1 MKIKSILFVI
11 ICSVVSFFSYS
22 QESIEETQKIAN
34 DLFEEEKYV
43 EATSYYLRL
52 LALQPRDH
60 NYNYRYGACLL
71 HNAGKAQDVFK
82 YLNYAITSDAVDI
95 EANYFLGKAYHF
107 NYQFNDALKFYK
119 IYQTKVGSKPK
130 ASFDVV
136 RQIQMCENGK
146 KLITTITEMLVLDK
160 KEIEKEKFFRIY
172 DLNDI
177 GGNLLVTAE
186 FQTRL
191 DEKKKHIP
199 LIHFPENPNVIYYS
213 SYGESGENGRD
224 IYVQRR
230 LPTGGWGLPQ
240 ILKGGV
246 NTKFDED
253 YPYMHP
259 DGKYLY
265 FSSKGH
271 NSMGGY
277 DVFRCMYN
285 KDTDMFGKAE
295 NMDFAVS
302 SPNDDLFYVVDS
314 MNTNAF
320 FASNRE
326 STEGKLH
333 VYKVRVDRV
342 PLNMTVIKG
351 DFNST
356 INPQMKKVWIDI
368 KDYSNGEFIGNFS
381 SNEKGVYLITFPKGG
396 KYEYTI
402 RVGESPQEYKYLAT
416 IPFQKEFKPLKQKIV
431 HELMDG
437 SEIVKV
443 IDLFDESVE
452 DPQAVFAKV
461 IKMKSVL
468 TPNVSPEELAKLE
481 RQKKDKEILTE
492 LGYANLSLVEFGYLL
507 DEEIEDARRAEK
519 GTKELENK
527 LYAQVLDYTDEIKRL
542 DDVIK
547 RQLEK
552 AEEATNDKKKFRTL
566 KYAEKALKNQEELKK
581 LSAEDLTFADSLSK
595 IESSGSAAKT
605 AEVVKYVE
613 GFKVLLK
620 DNKQAEA
627 YAYLANNKD
636 FLEKTIKE
644 KAIDPLQAL
653 VERGLELD
661 EEISRLQPIDD
672 GYARDIK
679 LIDAKIEELER
690 SKTGA
695 KKKDVED
702 IDAQISAK
710 KNERGLIEDEQSF
723 NALGL
728 NKAVEERS
736 GLRKKIDALE
746 AIYTYSSD
754 RVVSKQDALNA
765 ISTSNS
771 TNSASVLGDVLS
783 KLDLLIA
790 SNPNLKAV
798 DYAELEAELGSII
811 SDTRIKYEQLK
822 NNPDLSPDQR
832 AERLKALNA
841 ELLANIDKELTNTEK
856 LLRNNPS
863 NEDLRKKYEAL
874 NMARSLVTTALDLPD
889 DRAGSAAFV
898 ASTRSTSTRTLAKNT
913 VGDNNTNR
921 PDRAN
926 QGNNAANGQGADAQ
940 RTLEANRPS
949 TNNNGTSGTNGSQS
963 NNANNSSNSTNS
975 QELARNTPS
984 TNGANGANGQTLATN
999 TVEGNNNNGNN
1010 PELARNTPSTN
1021 GANGANGQTL
1031 ATNTVG
1037 GNNNNGSSPEL
1048 ARNNVSNDGGNS
1060 NGNTLESNRPSENP
1074 SLTRSP
1080 LTDESKRDLLK
1091 GVDEN
1096 YAASIASI
1104 NSNSA
1109 LSPLERAKA
1118 IQQQEEALLTLLRN
1132 EIAKEEATLK
1142 SNPSNEASRNR
1153 LADLKAVQTDLQSD
1167 IALRNSTIKNGVVAN
1182 SSNQPLDARAKQ
1194 TLIETVDPFYNEK
1207 YAQVKNNN
1215 SLSEVAKNSQLQKL
1229 DNDLLTSVN
1238 NEVAKETSK
1247 LSANP
1252 DDRNSS
1258 ERLSQLKSVQNDL
1271 QSDITSREKALSNGV
1286 DSANSNKPLDARDRQ
1301 ELIKTIDPS
1310 YNDKYV
1316 QVKNNNGLSEVDRN
1330 GQLQKLDNDLLKSL
1344 KNEIAKET
1352 TKSNSNPADRNS
1364 AERLS
1369 QLKSV
1374 QNDLQSDITS
1384 REKALSNGLDSA
1396 NSNKPLDARDRQELI
1411 KTIDPSYNDKY
1422 VQVKNNNGLSEVDRN
1437 GQLQKLDNDLLKSI
1451 NNEIAKE
1458 TTNSNPVDGNS
1469 AERLSKLKSV
1479 QNELEREIATK
1490 QPLLANSTSNNSN
1503 DNNVARNNLSDGN
1516 QRLDA
1521 TTRASL
1527 LNQIDPNYANQASA
1541 IRNNTSFNDTEKN
1554 KALLELN
1561 RSVLSSIDRRIEVE
1575 NNTISSNPN
1584 DKEAQ
1589 NRLANFQSLRNEIST
1604 ENNSIVAAASNDVAT
1619 VRTNTLN
1626 EQQKTEVV
1634 KSVNPNYANQFNA
1647 IKSNTSLS
1655 EEQKLVE
1662 LQKLDQSIVSQ
1673 LSAKITKVKSG
1684 SDQQKLQD
1692 LETVKGEFESTI
1704 VSRETAISSMSKPLT
1719 VQEKK
1724 AIIESLS
1731 PMYNVK
1737 VDGINKNTSLNAV
1750 EKATELKIVNEELIS
1765 MINKEIVAL
1774 ENNISSNPDPQLVK
1788 ELKDL
1793 KSIKSELES
1802 GDKVNKKDV
1811 QLLSSVEK
1819 ASLIKTINP
1828 FFDDKVKQI
1837 VANNALS
1844 DDEKNKQLLEQDKIL
1859 IAAIVREEKV
1869 VSKAL
1874 EQNPS
1879 SALNQKKMS
1888 DLGSLKTDIQSTIS
1902 EREQIASNT
1911 NEPVNSSN
1919 LSSAKNEMITKL
1931 DPAYSNK
1938 VTAIQSNSTLSEV
1951 EKLAQLQKADE
1962 ELLVKIDKAIQSTKA
1977 EDKATLS
1984 TLNQLKADT
1993 QTSITARKTLIASS
2007 YEPLDEKV
2015 KSEVIKSVDSKY
2027 QKSVDKVNQNNAIS
2041 VNEKMNQLQDLDEK
2055 LLIDVEKSIVSEES
2069 TLAKN
2074 EADQDQKAKVAN
2086 LKELKRELELDLT
2099 KRESVLASNSNVL
2112 SEQSKNELIATVSS
2126 SYSKQVNEI
2135 KNNDYLL
2142 DNEKA
2147 EKLQVLDQGLIT
2159 SLKSEISKLE
2169 EKASTASTTEA
2180 RKLEGLK
2187 TILSEKEA
2195 GIANRSKLIT
2205 PTDNRL
2211 AEKSELIATFES
2223 NYSDEVKT
2231 INDNALIAQDEKLK
2245 QLQKV
2250 DEKLLVSIDK
2260 ELKSATSIAKK
2271 KTASEEEKQ
2280 HKTDLEELKQ
2290 IAEDVIADRKSQ
2302 IENVVVSDV
2311 SVAQKQEMIKDVRP
2325 GYKAKID
2332 EINASSMNASA
2343 KMEAL
2348 LNEEKELVNDLAL
2361 KKTTLESGAKKANKN
2376 EDQAGQ
2382 LNVLTASLNDS
2393 KIKVEN
2399 LTQQTVTA
2407 KAQAMNQ
2414 QALIAKVDP
2423 TFDTDVKTLLSSTD
2437 TEKASKL
2444 AAREK
2449 LLQENI
2455 KKQIATN
2462 EASNPEFKNLD
2473 IVAENQLLSQK
2484 VKESKKRE
2492 ENYQNGVIEVE
2503 IDDEDENSPALQAL
2517 RLEILKDKK
2526 GEVLALYN
2534 EIDALKSQQATLVS
2548 YKKDVASEM
2557 LAVEKQLASD
2567 NTNETLL
2574 KRKKTL
2580 TSELKI
2586 IDKKAAIINGKIS
2599 GYENA
2604 SPVAKLTSPEL
2615 ERLLAE
2621 EMDLQAQLNN
2631 SDLSKKERATLEK
2644 ELANVQT
2651 AKFTEQNQL
2660 MTDNIATRQK
2670 ENSKLTSQLK
2680 QTASS
2685 SEMAKA
2691 TAELATSQSERLSVE
2706 AEELLKQSE
2715 KTKKAQDKNELLAL
2729 ATEKQAEADEVVQ
2742 MALEQ
2747 NATSVAIANKVKTLD
2762 SKEELLAKKEVYEN
2776 QLKEIDGKI
2785 ESLETQIE
2793 TAKKKKAA
2801 PLVSEKEGLESDK
2814 KLIEKQLVETERVLA
2829 GLKEMPLTVNEKALD
2844 ATLSLNDEK
2853 EIIASKEYLE
2863 YSMSANKA
2871 IRLENQIGE
2880 NEKMLAVAQQEAKAV
2895 IAKSLVKSNNVSEKE
2910 VQESVDKV
2918 KNIETEITRLTDE
2931 LTSRQTSANT
2941 ILANNSA
2948 TSDKMQNLL
2957 KRGVEP
2963 IFNEALASI
2972 EQQRTP
2978 AEGLKI
2984 SEQPIIA
2991 YTEANPIPVDV
3002 KLPSGLVYRVQ
3013 VGAFSKPIAQDMY
3026 NSFSPISGEKI
3037 SNGITRY
3044 MAGFFN
3050 NISTVEAAQGQVRS
3064 IGYEDAFIVAYCDNE
3079 RITVAEARRLE
3090 ASGQCISTTGPDFAI
3105 ALATIPEGKST
3116 KVDDLSYNQA
3126 PGAVKAVA
3134 VESHPG
3140 LFFTVQV
3147 GVYNKPATSK
3157 QLKEINPLVTKRLE
3171 NGQIRYS
3178 SGMFTSVEN
3187 ALPKKADA
3195 RSRGIKDAFVTAYY
3209 KGERISLTEAS
3220 NLLKEN
3226 GESILENVD
3235 GFIAKTETAK
3245 TPTDES
3251 VSYNKAPGSVPAK
3264 AAEAHKGLFFTVQIG
3279 VYSKPVTNATLNNV
3293 TPLITKQLDGGQI
3306 RYSSG
3311 MFKSIEEAEVKRTDV
3326 LNKGVKHAYI
3336 TAYYEGERIS
3346 LSEARSLLIQ
3356 HGNSILEK

>member
-1252 DDRNSS
+1252 DDRNSF

-1271 QSDITSREKALSNGV
+1271 ESDITSRQKALSNGV
-1286 DSANSNKPLDARDRQ
+1286 
-1301 ELIKTIDPS
+1301 
-1310 YNDKYV
+1310 
-1316 QVKNNNGLSEVDRN
+1316 
-1330 GQLQKLDNDLLKSL
+1330 
-1344 KNEIAKET
+1344 
-1352 TKSNSNPADRNS
+1352 
-1364 AERLS
+1364 
-1369 QLKSV
+1369 
-1374 QNDLQSDITS
+1374 
-1384 REKALSNGLDSA
+1384 DSA